1 MASRTNSKSDFLLD
15 PGTNVLKAPYSLSI
29 GLCLFLMP
37 FVDDLA
43 ILLLA
48 IAQTIFDVDS
58 LTTDGN
64 LIVGERKAG
73 TFKGGAGHVTI
84 KEALYW

>member
-1 MASRTNSKSDFLLD
+1 
-15 PGTNVLKAPYSLSI
+15 
-29 GLCLFLMP
+29 MP